1 MSSQTSESLL
11 KRLAG
16 PSTGKAG
23 LAKDQTEINRIIA
36 EASKGSRFYENEKR
50 KDKDLTERIAKLLKR
65 RDEVTKGVDLV
76 NVECAADKIIADLEA
91 HRDLSQYIVHVD
103 MDAFYASVELLR
115 DPSLAGKP
123 FAVGG
128 MAMLSTASYDARKF
142 GVRSGM
148 PGFIAKKLCPE
159 LIMVDHHFDH
169 YMDISGK
176 IMNVFREYDPNMFP
190 AGCDEGF
197 LKYTTFCS
205 HHALD
210 VAECVQQMRDRVR
223 QEMNLTVSAGIAP
236 NMICSDKNK
245 PNGQFHLEF
254 DPEVIRGFM
263 RELPIRKIP
272 GIGRVTERLLD
283 AIRVK
288 SCGDVYTHRSV
299 LVLMDKEFG
308 MRSLFSAYLGIGS
321 NVVEPWG
328 RGERKSIGAERTFN
342 PLEDKIE
349 ILRKLEE
356 VAEELE
362 GDMAEKGWA
371 GRTVTLKFK
380 RSTYEVC
387 TRAKATDHWV
397 TKKDDLLNI
406 GKELLMPEFHLSL
419 RLIGLRVTKLKDLRE
434 DEKKGIKRFFEPAG
448 ANQTGS
454 SKRQRTSGEMRSKNH
469 DDDEPWSG
477 ERPEEPLGRS
487 QLGGTIPP
495 SRSTSASEDR
505 IEQCCP
511 VCSRTL
517 LMDNQGLNEHIDF
530 CLSRDAIR
538 EARSSAGV
546 R

>member
-1 MSSQTSESLL
+1 MGSQTSESLVH
-11 KRLAG
+11 RLAG

-50 KDKDLTERIAKLLKR
+50 KDKVLTERIEKLLRR
-65 RDEVTKGVDLV
+65 RDEVTKGVDLA
-76 NVECAADKIIADLEA
+76 NVERAADKIIADLEV

-128 MAMLSTASYDARKF
+128 MSMLSTASYDARKF

-148 PGFIAKKLCPE
+148 PGFIAKKLCPD
-159 LIMVDHHFDH
+159 LIMVNHHFDQ
-169 YMDISGK
+169 YMDVSRK
-176 IMNVFREYDPNMFP
+176 IMDIFREYDPNMFT
-190 AGCDEGF
+190 AGCDEGY
-197 LKYTTFCS
+197 LNVTEYCRT
-205 HHALD
+205 HDVD
-210 VAECVQQMRDRVR
+210 VAQCVQKMRDRVR
-223 QEMNLTVSAGIAP
+223 EEMDLTVSAGIAP
-236 NMICSDKNK
+236 NMMLAKNK

-254 DPEVIRGFM
+254 DADIIRGFM
-263 RELPIRKIP
+263 RDLPIRKIP

-283 AIRVK
+283 SIGIKA
-288 SCGDVYTHRSV
+288 CGDVYAHRAV
-299 LVLMDKEFG
+299 LLLMDKEFG
-308 MRSLFSAYLGIGS
+308 MQSLFSAYLGIGS
-321 NVVEPWG
+321 NVVEPWA

-342 PLEDKIE
+342 PLKDEIE

-362 GDMAEKGWA
+362 DDMAGKGWA

-387 TRAKATDHWV
+387 TRSKAMNHWV
-397 TKKDDLLNI
+397 ARKDDLFNI
-406 GKELLMPEFHLSL
+406 GKELLMPEFPLSL

-434 DEKKGIKRFFEPAG
+434 DEKKGIKRFFEPTG
-448 ANQTGS
+448 ADSTDSG
-454 SKRQRTSGEMRSKNH
+454 KRRRTSGGVGNG
-469 DDDEPWSG
+469 DDQLFFNG
-477 ERPEEPLGRS
+477 GPEETTNLF
-487 QLGGTIPP
+487 QLDAATLTGNDGKT
-495 SRSTSASEDR
+495 
-505 IEQCCP
+505 EQSCP

-517 LMDNQGLNEHIDF
+517 MTDNRGLNEHIDF

-538 EARSSAGV
+538 AARSSAGV